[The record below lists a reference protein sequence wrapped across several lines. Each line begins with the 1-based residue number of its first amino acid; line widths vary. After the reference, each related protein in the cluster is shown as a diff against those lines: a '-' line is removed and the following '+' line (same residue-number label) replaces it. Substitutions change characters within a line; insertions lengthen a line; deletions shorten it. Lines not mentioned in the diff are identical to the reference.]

1 MGCLTSIANLVD
13 TIRHLDAE
21 MARRMMSLLNL
32 ERFLSVIVLGILG
45 SQLAG
50 CSFLFSKGPKSDS
63 DYGTQPSDCSG
74 YALPVLDTVWAGLN
88 GIGAMTAAST
98 SQAEWDSKKEFASR
112 STTIAVGLLWLG
124 ISGASAIYGYSNAS
138 KCSEAMADTE
148 DRPRYLPRPR
158 RTEPSR
164 PTYSPPPQYEDPDAP
179 QQEQSRWGRP

>member
-1 MGCLTSIANLVD
+1 MLLFNLK
-13 TIRHLDAE
+13 R
-21 MARRMMSLLNL
+21 S
-32 ERFLSVIVLGILG
+32 LSVLVLGILG

-63 DYGTQPSDCSG
+63 DYGTHPGDCSG

-98 SQAEWDSKKEFASR
+98 SQVEWDSKKEYASR

-124 ISGASAIYGYSNAS
+124 IYGASAIYGYSNAS

-148 DRPRYLPRPR
+148 DRPRYLPLPR
-158 RTEPSR
+158 RPGPFR

-179 QQEQSRWGRP
+179 QQEQQQEQSYWGRP